1 MSFMCLS
8 RNLGLLNSLLSLFRT
23 TCMREDGRIA
33 KTSKCYH
40 FVPLVSSLILCFSV
54 TYISNIV
61 SLVLIY
67 TEVTTEIFI
76 ILQNIKI
83 SCCIWKMLA
92 VMLKIYLVA
101 HISRAYI
108 YLRSQFVEL
117 FISRKCQ
124 VKVTVEWV
132 EYADIYS
139 SFLECFPLYS
149 AKSFQQDLTSHWVSV
164 ETVGELSSFSACFLF
179 HCLQWCCHMSPVGII
194 AIWFITPP
202 KNSSASCLL

>member
-1 MSFMCLS
+1 MCVS
-8 RNLGLLNSLLSLFRT
+8 RNLGLVELITFPFRT
-23 TCMREDGRIA
+23 TCKREDGRIA
-33 KTSKCYH
+33 KTSKGYH
-40 FVPLVSSLILCFSV
+40 SVPLVSSLILRFSV
-54 TYISNIV
+54 TYIPDIV
-61 SLVLIY
+61 SPVLIY

-92 VMLKIYLVA
+92 FMLKIYLVA

-124 VKVTVEWV
+124 VKVTVERV
-132 EYADIYS
+132 EYADTYS

-149 AKSFQQDLTSHWVSV
+149 ARSFQQDLTSHWASG
-164 ETVGELSSFSACFLF
+164 ETVGELSSFSACCLF
-179 HCLQWCCHMSPVGII
+179 HCLLWCCHMSPVGVI
-194 AIWFITPP
+194 AVWFITPP
-202 KNSSASCLL
+202 KNSSASCLF